1 MRIQDKEGAEMIIRR
16 ALLLLTLLAAL
27 LPLRAQLNTGRIM
40 EIGRNALYFEDY
52 VLSIQ
57 YFNRVVNAKPYL
69 HEPYFFRGLAK
80 YNLDDFKGAEE
91 DLDKAIEIN
100 PYVSRSYQL
109 RGMCRAKRDSIEK
122 ASADFRM
129 AIKYDPQNPVLW
141 QNLAVTAMQAEEWE
155 QAAQIVDTLSLFS
168 PRYTVAY
175 LMRSQIAVKQ
185 NDSIIAMTMA
195 DKAVETDPFSSDV
208 YELRAMVHSEYERY
222 DAAETDITRAI
233 ELMPGRSGYYI
244 TRAIIRYWQ
253 GNLSGSM
260 DDYDMA
266 LYVEPKSFIAH
277 YNRGILRMHL
287 GDDNN
292 AIEDFNFVLDVDP
305 DNTMAR
311 FNRALLLDQVG
322 DTHAALD
329 DYNRV
334 LKDYPMF
341 EYGYRCRAA
350 ARRKVGDMK
359 GANADEAWIFEHV
372 MALNTGNKPSAPS
385 NRKEDTTRKRSDRN
399 VSNYN
404 KMIAAYNEY
413 GEDYLTEYRGKVQ
426 NRDIPV
432 ELEPMFVLTYYEDM
446 QELRGDCYYKPVEDM
461 NKAGV
466 LPYKLL
472 ITNRERALSS
482 NEVERHFA
490 SLDELSQKI
499 VDDSGSVYHRLA
511 RALDYYL
518 IQDLDAAMDDL
529 DTAFALEGELWSI
542 YFARAF
548 VRYKMLESEHLNELN
563 SPTTGAGVKRDGAL
577 PNIDYRLV
585 KSDLDKVVAL
595 MPDFKYA
602 FFNRGN
608 VLVKLSDFKSAVL
621 DYTEALKLD
630 DKFAE
635 AYFNRGLARI
645 YLGNVEEGIA
655 DLSKAGELGIFAAYN
670 LIKRYRE
677 HAE

>member
-1 MRIQDKEGAEMIIRR
+1 MIFRKVII
-16 ALLLLTLLAAL
+16 LFSLFAAL
-27 LPLRAQLNTGRIM
+27 LPVRAQLNTDRIM

-57 YFNRVVNAKPYL
+57 YFNRVVEAKPYL

-80 YNLDDFKGAEE
+80 FNLDDFKGAEE
-91 DLDKAIEIN
+91 DLDKAIEMN

-109 RGMCRAKRDSIEK
+109 RGMCRAKLDSLER

-141 QNLAVTAMQAEEWE
+141 QNLAVTAMQAEDWG
-155 QAAQIVDTLSLFS
+155 QAAQLVDTLLLFS
-168 PRYTVAY
+168 PRYTVGY
-175 LMRSQIAVKQ
+175 LMRSQIAMKQ
-185 NDSIIAMTMA
+185 GDSVAAVSMA
-195 DKAVETDPFSSDV
+195 NRAVEIDAYSSDV
-208 YELRAMVHSEYERY
+208 YELRAMVHSEYENY
-222 DAAETDITRAI
+222 AAAEADITRAI
-233 ELMPGRSGYYI
+233 ELVPGRSGYYI

-266 LYVEPKSFIAH
+266 LYVEPRSFIAH
-277 YNRGILRMHL
+277 YNRGLLRMHL

-292 AIEDFNFVLDVDP
+292 AIEDFNFVLEIDP

-322 DTHAALD
+322 DTRAAID

-334 LKDYPMF
+334 LADYPMF
-341 EYGYRCRAA
+341 EYGYQCRAA
-350 ARRKVGDMK
+350 ARRKVGDKK
-359 GANADEAWIFEHV
+359 GAMADEAWLFEHM
-372 MALNTGNKPSAPS
+372 MASQVGSKPAASQGK
-385 NRKEDTTRKRSDRN
+385 KEDATRKRSDQN

-413 GEDYLTEYRGKVQ
+413 GDNYLTEHRGKVQ

-432 ELEPMFVLTYYEDM
+432 ELEPMYVFTYYED
-446 QELRGDCYYKPVEDM
+446 QRELRAGGFYKPVEEM
-461 NKAGV
+461 NKARR
-466 LPYKLL
+466 LPFNILV
-472 ITNRERALSS
+472 TNRERALSS

-490 SLDELSQKI
+490 SLDDLSQKI
-499 VDDSGSVYHRLA
+499 VDEPGNIYHRLA

-518 IQDLDAAMDDL
+518 IQDLSAAIEDL
-529 DTAFALEGELWSI
+529 DVAFTLDGELWSV

-563 SPTTGAGVKRDGAL
+563 TTSTGVGVKRDATL
-577 PNIDYRLV
+577 PDIDYRLV

-608 VLVKLSDFKSAVL
+608 VYVKLSDFKSAVVDYSEAINL
-621 DYTEALKLD
+621 DE
-630 DKFAE
+630 KFAE

-645 YLGNVEEGIA
+645 YLGHVDEGVA
-655 DLSKAGELGIFAAYN
+655 DLSKAGELGIFSAYN
-670 LIKRYRE
+670 LIKRYRG
-677 HAE
+677 HNK

>member
-1 MRIQDKEGAEMIIRR
+1 MIFRKVLI
-16 ALLLLTLLAAL
+16 LFSLFAAL
-27 LPLRAQLNTGRIM
+27 LPVQAQLNTDRIM

-57 YFNRVVNAKPYL
+57 YFNRVVEAKPYL

-91 DLDKAIEIN
+91 DLDKAIEMN

-109 RGMCRAKRDSIEK
+109 RGMCRARRDSVER

-141 QNLAVTAMQAEEWE
+141 QNLAVTAMQAEDWG
-155 QAAQIVDTLSLFS
+155 QAAQLVDTLLLFS
-168 PRYTVAY
+168 PRYTVGY
-175 LMRSQIAVKQ
+175 LMRSQIAMKQ
-185 NDSIIAMTMA
+185 GDSVAAVSMA
-195 DKAVETDPFSSDV
+195 NRAVEIDAYSSDV
-208 YELRAMVHSEYERY
+208 YELRAMVHGEYENY
-222 DAAETDITRAI
+222 AAAEADITRAI

-244 TRAIIRYWQ
+244 TRAIVRYWQ

-266 LYVEPKSFIAH
+266 LYVEPRSFIAH
-277 YNRGILRMHL
+277 YNRGLLRMHL

-292 AIEDFNFVLDVDP
+292 AIEDFNFVLEIDP

-322 DTHAALD
+322 DIRAAID

-334 LKDYPMF
+334 LADYPMF
-341 EYGYRCRAA
+341 EYGYQCRAA
-350 ARRKVGDMK
+350 ARRKVGDKK
-359 GANADEAWIFEHV
+359 GAMADEAWLFEHM
-372 MALNTGNKPSAPS
+372 MASQTGNRPAVQQGK
-385 NRKEDTTRKRSDRN
+385 KEDATRKRSDQN
-399 VSNYN
+399 VNNYN

-413 GEDYLTEYRGKVQ
+413 GDNYLTEYRGKVQ

-432 ELEPMFVLTYYEDM
+432 ELEPMYVFTYYED
-446 QELRGDCYYKPVEDM
+446 QRELRASGYYKPVEEM
-461 NKAGV
+461 NKARQ
-466 LPYKLL
+466 LPFNMLV
-472 ITNRERALSS
+472 TNRERALSS

-490 SLDELSQKI
+490 SLDDLSQKI
-499 VDDSGSVYHRLA
+499 VDEPGNIYHRLA

-518 IQDLDAAMDDL
+518 IQDLSAAIEDL
-529 DTAFALEGELWSI
+529 DVAFTLDGELWSV

-548 VRYKMLESEHLNELN
+548 VRYKMLESEYLNELN
-563 SPTTGAGVKRDGAL
+563 ALSEGVGVKRDATL
-577 PNIDYRLV
+577 PNVDYRLV

-608 VLVKLSDFKSAVL
+608 VYVKLSDFKSAVVDYSEAINL
-621 DYTEALKLD
+621 DE
-630 DKFAE
+630 KFAE

-645 YLGNVEEGIA
+645 YLGQVDEGIA
-655 DLSKAGELGIFAAYN
+655 DLSKAGELGIFSAYN
-670 LIKRYRE
+670 LIKRYCG
-677 HAE
+677 HNK

>member
-1 MRIQDKEGAEMIIRR
+1 MIFRKVII
-16 ALLLLTLLAAL
+16 LFSLFAAL
-27 LPLRAQLNTGRIM
+27 LPVRAQLNTDRIM

-57 YFNRVVNAKPYL
+57 YFNRVVEAKPYL

-91 DLDKAIEIN
+91 DLDKAIEMN

-109 RGMCRAKRDSIEK
+109 RGMCRARRDSVER

-141 QNLAVTAMQAEEWE
+141 QNLAVTAMQAEDWG
-155 QAAQIVDTLSLFS
+155 QAAQLVDTLLLFS
-168 PRYTVAY
+168 PRYTVGY
-175 LMRSQIAVKQ
+175 LMRSQIAMKQ
-185 NDSIIAMTMA
+185 GDSVAAISMA
-195 DKAVETDPFSSDV
+195 NRAVEIDAYSSDV
-208 YELRAMVHSEYERY
+208 YELRAMVHGEYENY
-222 DAAETDITRAI
+222 AAAEADITRAI

-244 TRAIIRYWQ
+244 TRAIVRYWQ
-253 GNLSGSM
+253 GNLRGSM

-266 LYVEPKSFIAH
+266 LYEEPRSFIAH
-277 YNRGILRMHL
+277 YNRGLLRMHL

-292 AIEDFNFVLDVDP
+292 AIEDFNFVLEIDP

-322 DTHAALD
+322 DIRAAID

-334 LKDYPMF
+334 LADYPMF
-341 EYGYRCRAA
+341 EYGYQCRAA
-350 ARRKVGDMK
+350 ARRKVGDKK
-359 GANADEAWIFEHV
+359 GAMADEAWLFEHM
-372 MALNTGNKPSAPS
+372 MASQTGNRPAVQQGK
-385 NRKEDTTRKRSDRN
+385 KEDATRKRSDQN
-399 VSNYN
+399 VNNYN

-413 GEDYLTEYRGKVQ
+413 GDNYLTEYRGKVQ

-432 ELEPMFVLTYYEDM
+432 ELEPMYVFTYYED
-446 QELRGDCYYKPVEDM
+446 QRELRASGYYKPVEEM
-461 NKAGV
+461 NKARQ
-466 LPYKLL
+466 LPFNMLV
-472 ITNRERALSS
+472 TNMERALSS

-490 SLDELSQKI
+490 SLDDLSQKI
-499 VDDSGSVYHRLA
+499 VDEPGNIYHRLA

-518 IQDLDAAMDDL
+518 IQDLSAAIEDL
-529 DTAFALEGELWSI
+529 DVAFTLDGELWSV

-563 SPTTGAGVKRDGAL
+563 TTSNGVGVKRDATL
-577 PNIDYRLV
+577 PNVDYRLV

-608 VLVKLSDFKSAVL
+608 VYVKLSDFKSAVVDYSEAINL
-621 DYTEALKLD
+621 DE
-630 DKFAE
+630 KFAE
-635 AYFNRGLARI
+635 AYFNRGLSRI
-645 YLGNVEEGIA
+645 YLGQVDEGIA
-655 DLSKAGELGIFAAYN
+655 DLSKAGELGIFSAYN
-670 LIKRYRE
+670 LIKRYCG
-677 HAE
+677 HNK